1 MKKNLKGPQG
11 YTIVLNTD
19 DVFNDD
25 PGKGTPALVYDRSGR
40 FSATY
45 WCAMDG
51 GELDGPR
58 SSHTLPDAV
67 VSWLRDSEDT
77 VDAYLYG

>member
-1 MKKNLKGPQG
+1 MKKTLKGPQG

-19 DVFNDD
+19 DMFTDD
-25 PGKGTPALVYDRSGR
+25 PGQGTPAMVYDRSGR

-45 WCAMDG
+45 WYAMDK

-58 SSHTLPDAV
+58 SSHTMPGVVAEWLSDA
-67 VSWLRDSEDT
+67 EDT